1 MEKYDVDKLTRVTRE
16 DCERD
21 LEAVLERLEQT
32 SSPILIC
39 GEGKP
44 DLLQFKWEDIKGFI
58 SEDERKAIEEACLD
72 MEMSSR

>member
-39 GEGKP
+39 SEGKP
-44 DLLQFKWEDIKGFI
+44 DLLQLKWENIKGFI

>member
-39 GEGKP
+39 SEGKP